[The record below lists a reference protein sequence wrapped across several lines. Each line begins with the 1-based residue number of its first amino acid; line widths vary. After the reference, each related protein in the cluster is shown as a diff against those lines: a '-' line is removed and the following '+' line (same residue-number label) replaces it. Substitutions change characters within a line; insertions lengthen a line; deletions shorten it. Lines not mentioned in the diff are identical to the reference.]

1 MTTQSEALRL
11 AERLESD
18 FIRSQTMLDAAAE
31 LRRLH
36 AENETLKKAVA
47 RLQQHHA
54 TAWNRG
60 HTMGMRANE
69 DTAQRALD
77 GVKKDAWG
85 NTMLTEA
92 LLKAEARRDALLEVL
107 KYLDKEFRQ
116 HGRQHW
122 PEAVRVGAAIKKVQ
136 GDD

>member
-1 MTTQSEALRL
+1 MDTQPEALRL
-11 AERLESD
+11 ADWCDANSSGIYRPSAE
-18 FIRSQTMLDAAAE
+18 AAAE

-92 LLKAEARRDALLEVL
+92 LGDEA
-107 KYLDKEFRQ
+107 
-116 HGRQHW
+116 
-122 PEAVRVGAAIKKVQ
+122 
-136 GDD
+136 